1 MANITGPIDSLAAH
15 AFTVALLE
23 EFYETKGKG
32 RVTDE
37 AILELRGNDEFID
50 NDEFVLAFENNV
62 WTEQNTEKFGD
73 VCTDGDGTGYY
84 LSDGSDVDDDEE
96 EEDDDE

>member
-1 MANITGPIDSLAAH
+1 VSTEKINPEAAH

-37 AILELRGNDEFID
+37 TILKLRGTDEFID
-50 NDEFVLAFENNV
+50 NDEFVFAFEENV
-62 WTEQNTEKFGD
+62 WTEENSEKFGD
-73 VCTDGDGTGYY
+73 VHNDGAGYY
-84 LSDGSDVDDDEE
+84 LSDGDDE
-96 EEDDDE
+96 D